1 VLKIKNFFLVPVL
14 FLALTFTVF
23 PQSISKTGTT
33 AAKFLSIGIGPRANA
48 MGGAFSAV
56 SNDATAMYWNP
67 AGLGDINEYQGVFNY
82 TKLFAD
88 INLSYFGAVIPLGDL
103 GTAGFNISALNF
115 GEMEITT
122 ELEPEGIGTTFS
134 ASSYAFGIS
143 FARHITDKFVIG
155 ANVKYIRET
164 IFNSYADGFAVDI
177 GTIFLT
183 PFWGI
188 KFASSISNFGT
199 KMQISGDDL
208 LVRYDQDP
216 TTSGNNETVDAF
228 LATDRF
234 ELPLKL
240 QIGLSR
246 EFEISDGNNFLLA
259 IDANYPN
266 DNKQW
271 VNVGGE
277 INLFNKLISLRGGY
291 KTLFLADSQ
300 EGLTLGFGINYKL
313 QDSFGVR
320 VGYAYQKFKFLD
332 NNHSFGILLT
342 F

>member
-1 VLKIKNFFLVPVL
+1 MLNRKIL
-14 FLALTFTVF
+14 FIALALVTALSILVNA
-23 PQSISKTGTT
+23 QSISKTGTT

-56 SNDATAMYWNP
+56 SSDATAMYWNP
-67 AGLGDINEYQGVFNY
+67 AGLGDITEYQGIFNY

-88 INLSYFGAVIPLGDL
+88 INLSYFGAVVPLGDF
-103 GTAGFNISALNF
+103 GTVGFNVSALNF

-134 ASSYAFGIS
+134 ATSYAFGIS
-143 FARHITDKFVIG
+143 YARHITDKFVIG
-155 ANVKYIRET
+155 ANFKYIRED

-188 KFASSISNFGT
+188 KFASAITNFGT
-199 KMQISGDDL
+199 KMQIRGDDL

-246 EFEISDGNNFLLA
+246 EFEINDANKILLA
-259 IDANYPN
+259 VDANYPN

-271 VNVGGE
+271 INIGGE
-277 INLFNKLISLRGGY
+277 LKLFNELIALRGGY
-291 KTLFLADSQ
+291 KTLFLEDSQ
-300 EGLTLGFGINYKL
+300 EGLTLGFGLNYRL
-313 QDSFGVR
+313 QDSFGIR
-320 VGYAYQKFKFLD
+320 VDYAYQQFKFLD

>member
-1 VLKIKNFFLVPVL
+1 MLKRKISFLVSIL
-14 FLALTFTVF
+14 FLAFTVNIV

-67 AGLGDINEYQGVFNY
+67 AGIGDITEYQGVFNY

-88 INLSYFGAVIPLGDL
+88 INLSYFGVVVPFGDV
-103 GTAGFNISALNF
+103 GTIGFNISALNF

-155 ANVKYIRET
+155 ANFKYIREN
-164 IFNSYADGFAVDI
+164 IFNSYADGFAIDI

-188 KFASSISNFGT
+188 KFASAISNFGT
-199 KMQISGDDL
+199 KMQIRGDDL

-228 LATDRF
+228 LSTDQF
-234 ELPLKL
+234 ELPLRL
-240 QIGLSR
+240 QIGISR
-246 EFEISDGNNFLLA
+246 EFEISDANKFLMA

-271 VNVGGE
+271 VNIGGE
-277 INLFNKLISLRGGY
+277 LNLFNNLISLRGGY
-291 KTLFLADSQ
+291 KTLFLEDSQ
-300 EGLTLGFGINYKL
+300 EGLTLGFGLNYKL

-320 VGYAYQKFKFLD
+320 VDYAYQKFEFLD